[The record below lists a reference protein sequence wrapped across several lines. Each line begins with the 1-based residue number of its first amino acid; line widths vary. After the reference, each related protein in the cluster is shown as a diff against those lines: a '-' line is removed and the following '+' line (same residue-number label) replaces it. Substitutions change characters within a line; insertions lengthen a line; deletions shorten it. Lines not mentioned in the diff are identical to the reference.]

1 MHDNA
6 FQWPNNNVHVH
17 ITLHRRT
24 ICFICLYS
32 IRTDMKTYYS
42 VFIPSKVVFFF
53 KWAIQNI
60 QVFVFHKET
69 KNRTQ
74 PPSLPLSGSPF
85 WLVVQAFK
93 ILFNEVPKSSW
104 SCFLSAQ
111 IHSDIRDMLGFISG
125 RPGLCGTS
133 TGITTCL
140 PAKIFTRQ
148 LQWIHRKGN

>member
-1 MHDNA
+1 MTQQQRTRSHNVTQEDN
-6 FQWPNNNVHVH
+6 
-17 ITLHRRT
+17 
-24 ICFICLYS
+24 ICLYS

-42 VFIPSKVVFFF
+42 VFIQSKVVFF
-53 KWAIQNI
+53 KMSYKKYPSVCIPQGD
-60 QVFVFHKET
+60 KESHST
-69 KNRTQ
+69 TQ
-74 PPSLPLSGSPF
+74 LPLSGSPF

-133 TGITTCL
+133 MGITTCL